1 MGFENVLLVRL
12 TLSCHGI
19 DIWQLLSRFEVQVHV
34 SVPEPIHSDRL
45 VHRAVPIDIRYESWP
60 AIRMPTFCPFPFERC
75 QSNLH
80 RATRPAML
88 ATELVTASQSLA
100 FGSRL
105 WRIWFIGFDKFY
117 ANNEQLIGIVLTQ
130 HVRPFGET
138 MFKRFH
144 WIRDRHAFFCFI
156 SNQSIDC
163 GAVVLLTNH
172 FDFLLRHVRDLR
184 ILFVEIFLQRRTF
197 CPFSFVLLF
206 LFAERGIMK
215 NSLMKFNDCLLT
227 LSRAAACQSMT
238 VKSTGVVSIG
248 FGGST
253 PGADRPKSLDP
264 PRGDSATCADRPEP
278 FDPFRPLVNSSISE
292 QVKSMSRASPRML
305 SVFEYLSAKKFF
317 EISKF
322 VEINCQ
328 HQSTDQFSD

>member
-1 MGFENVLLVRL
+1 MGFGKVLLVRL

-34 SVPEPIHSDRL
+34 SVPEPKHSDHL
-45 VHRAVPIDIRYESWP
+45 VHRAVPIDIRYGSWP

-105 WRIWFIGFDKFY
+105 WWIRFIVFDKFY
-117 ANNEQLIGIVLTQ
+117 ANNEQSIGIVLTQ

-138 MFKRFH
+138 MFERFH

-172 FDFLLRHVRDLR
+172 FDFLLRHVRDVR
-184 ILFVEIFLQRRTF
+184 ILFVEILLQRRTF

-206 LFAERGIMK
+206 LFAEQTVFTKLQNTIQWLFTYAFSG
-215 NSLMKFNDCLLT
+215 
-227 LSRAAACQSMT
+227 SRLPIDDRKVNWRCVHWLRWIDTWCRSAKITWSTSWWFGNMCWSTRTIRSISTACQF
-238 VKSTGVVSIG
+238 VN
-248 FGGST
+248 FGTSQINVT
-253 PGADRPKSLDP
+253 CL
-264 PRGDSATCADRPEP
+264 ATNAQRVRIFVC
-278 FDPFRPLVNSSISE
+278 
-292 QVKSMSRASPRML
+292 K
-305 SVFEYLSAKKFF
+305 
-317 EISKF
+317 EIRR
-322 VEINCQ
+322 N
-328 HQSTDQFSD
+328 